1 MDSLD
6 EAMKKL
12 QTDKKDGFT
21 LTESLTVVVLVGI
34 LSAVAI
40 ASYNQQWAQERLLRA
55 SRETHTW
62 LENQRLT
69 AIKEGQ
75 AAQSASTQSQ
85 RLLTHL
91 QKLFLLR
98 TGF

>member
-1 MDSLD
+1 MRPGALIDGLFD

-55 SRETHTW
+55 TRETHTW

-75 AAQSASTQSQ
+75 ACAISINTVTATS
-85 RLLTHL
+85 
-91 QKLFLLR
+91 
-98 TGF
+98 